1 MYFEAQGASSAFR
14 DAGPHRTNRAVVHT
28 GFRNVADDPDFRP
41 ELANEYL
48 LLWGMFMTSF
58 LADDYLADNNFHGAQ
73 QTLVTSASSKTSI
86 SLAACL
92 AKRGGHRAVGLTS
105 ERNRAFVE
113 GLGLYDQV
121 TTYDEIDQL
130 DSSVAS
136 GMVDMAGSGTVRTN
150 VHNHFA
156 DNLHLGGAYQDNRIV
171 PYEGLRADTMTK
183 TQQRDL
189 LDLVDA
195 YLVTLPDGPRAARL
209 ADVERHL
216 ADTHFCWIGGM
227 SEDDAFYYRIQSP
240 VTFIEFDH
248 HTGVF
253 LNNDEPAKFHVHTI
267 VRTPNGN
274 DYGID
279 LLRLHYENA
288 GDHHHHG

>member
-14 DAGPHRTNRAVVHT
+14 DAGPHRTNHAVVYT

-58 LADDYLADNNFHGAQ
+58 LADDYLADNNFHDAQ

-130 DSSVAS
+130 DSSAAS

-156 DNLHLGGAYQDNRIV
+156 DNLQYSLTVGATHWEDMAGEAALPDPTPEMFCAPGQSAK
-171 PYEGLRADTMTK
+171 RAKEWGPDELA
-183 TQQRDL
+183 RRVDGAFASL
-189 LDLVDA
+189 LDSSSGWLTVDHRTGADGMQQVYDQLVNGTADPSSGFIVSMGDA
-195 YLVTLPDGPRAARL
+195 T
-209 ADVERHL
+209 
-216 ADTHFCWIGGM
+216 
-227 SEDDAFYYRIQSP
+227 
-240 VTFIEFDH
+240 
-248 HTGVF
+248 
-253 LNNDEPAKFHVHTI
+253 
-267 VRTPNGN
+267 
-274 DYGID
+274 
-279 LLRLHYENA
+279 
-288 GDHHHHG
+288 